1 MIVGN
6 FEKEMTFLD
15 EKKGQPKSRAR
26 YKRDSRI
33 CIVTALV
40 APIVLTVLLP
50 TLYTYFGY
58 LLSNHWQHYRFSL
71 DLGATVLLNL
81 ANYGIPILFG
91 LILGV
96 SILLLALLGGRL
108 NDRILKTS
116 FTVAFTES
124 LVLVVGQILTTE
136 FRYYSLG
143 QYAVL
148 DFALPIIATMTFLAG
163 LIMVYLMSPRH
174 RRSQVASPAE
184 NKADQ

>member
-1 MIVGN
+1 MVVGN

-15 EKKGQPKSRAR
+15 EEKGQPKSRAR

-58 LLSNHWQHYRFSL
+58 LLSNYWQQYRFSL
-71 DLGATVLLNL
+71 DLGATVLFNL
-81 ANYGIPILFG
+81 ANYAIPILFG
-91 LILGV
+91 LILGA

-108 NDRILKTS
+108 SDRILKTS

-136 FRYYSLG
+136 FHFYSLSK
-143 QYAVL
+143 YAVL

-163 LIMVYLMSPRH
+163 LIMVYIMSPR
-174 RRSQVASPAE
+174 RQKPQVESPAE
-184 NKADQ
+184 NNAGQ